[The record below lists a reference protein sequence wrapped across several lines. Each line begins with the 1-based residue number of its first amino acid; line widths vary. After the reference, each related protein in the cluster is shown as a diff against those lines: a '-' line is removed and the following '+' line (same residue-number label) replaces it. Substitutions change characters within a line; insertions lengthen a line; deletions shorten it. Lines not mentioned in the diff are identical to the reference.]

1 VNTDAAGAS
10 AAVCSAAGEGEAEGE
25 TDEEAEGVGEAEVV
39 GEGEGSLDTA
49 GAVTWAVTSGVTT
62 TETGA
67 SAATSEPLL
76 PKVEKR

>member
-10 AAVCSAAGEGEAEGE
+10 AAVCSAAGEGEAAGE
-25 TDEEAEGVGEAEVV
+25 TDGEAEGAGEAEVV
-39 GEGEGSLDTA
+39 GEGSLDTA